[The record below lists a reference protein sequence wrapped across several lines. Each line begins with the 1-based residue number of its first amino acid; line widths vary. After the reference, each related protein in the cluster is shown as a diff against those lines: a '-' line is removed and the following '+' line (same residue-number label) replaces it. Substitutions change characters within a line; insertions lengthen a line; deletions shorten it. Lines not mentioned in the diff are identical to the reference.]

1 MNAVEEADQSLPE
14 NYAVRLAERRR
25 IEPYIFNGGKRPAF
39 CHHLSKQSIL
49 LQVSE
54 DLGRDVD
61 MYFDRYV
68 TSTEGKHI
76 DHGTSPTTT
85 HPIYTSNSWK
95 SPFARYHPC

>member
-61 MYFDRYV
+61 MYLDRYV
-68 TSTEGKHI
+68 GSQKASTSVEKIAH
-76 DHGTSPTTT
+76 H
-85 HPIYTSNSWK
+85 HPIYTSNSRW
-95 SPFARYHPC
+95 SPSARYHPC